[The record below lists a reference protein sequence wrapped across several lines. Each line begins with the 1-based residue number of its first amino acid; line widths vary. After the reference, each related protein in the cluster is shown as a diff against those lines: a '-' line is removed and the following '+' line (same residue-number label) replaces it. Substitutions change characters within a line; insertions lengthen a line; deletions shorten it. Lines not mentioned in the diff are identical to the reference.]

1 MKICDTKLFMMY
13 KDTEG
18 FMPQF
23 FIWKYDDFI
32 LNDYSKDYEITEDYI
47 TEYKFVL
54 LNDTNMIKINIKNIT
69 TETAFFAF
77 DNYLKENL

>member
-1 MKICDTKLFMMY
+1 MMY